1 MIMADK
7 GKTLSAKILKD
18 VDKDV
23 ISIGEV
29 YKGVCDAGMTPS
41 TTTIV
46 SKDLKGFGDDYFNT
60 DWVMLVLY
68 NDNSHGAAPEGQ
80 VRDITDYVSATGT
93 FTAVAFG
100 ANVEP
105 DDVIMVAYTKHYQFA
120 TSAELFDTSGPAN
133 VKIDD
138 IGTYNMSIYDVG
150 NIVPT
155 AAEITAGN
163 YQIDRL
169 RAGVLTNIVASTP
182 ASKADGRIYAAET
195 FDAVS
200 GWAAGDLVLVTF
212 SGGSIGVTGV
222 TTVLPNKY
230 FWTRI
235 PSDAITNATPASGSI
250 DNLNVNT
257 EQDLI
262 TEVTVNTVVQVD
274 SIYVDFTN
282 WLADASIAASGANL
296 TIRVYLDDD
305 GGTLREVGNLQDII
319 TEGVSA
325 GSMVQINGLGT
336 FERNFKVTVQS
347 SVAPTGGAA
356 SDLVKYHY
364 ASYDRE

>member
-1 MIMADK
+1 MSDK
-7 GKTLSAKILKD
+7 GKTLSAKILND

-29 YKGVCDAGMTPS
+29 YKGVCDAGMAPS

-68 NDNSHGAAPEGQ
+68 NDNSHGAAPEGE

-93 FTAVAFG
+93 FTAVAFS
-100 ANVEP
+100 ANIEP
-105 DDVIMVAYTKHYQFA
+105 DDVVMVAYTKHYQFA
-120 TSAELFDTSGPAN
+120 TSAELCDTSGPGN
-133 VKIDD
+133 VQIDD
-138 IGTYNMSIYDVG
+138 VGTYNIGIYDVG
-150 NIVPT
+150 NVVPT
-155 AAEITAGN
+155 AAEIAAGN

-169 RAGVLTNIVASTP
+169 RAGVLTNIVASVA

-195 FDAVS
+195 FDAGS

-235 PSDAITNATPASGSI
+235 VTEALPSAEITGSYNLPNDVAENTAIEITTTDRRRLDSVWLDLNTLVQDVTIKVYHKI
-250 DNLNVNT
+250 DGANYRQYDEFSWGTAEEDGV
-257 EQDLI
+257 LI
-262 TEVTVNTVVQVD
+262 TD
-274 SIYVDFTN
+274 ISINND
-282 WLADASIAASGANL
+282 WKL
-296 TIRVYLDDD
+296 TITSTVAQ
-305 GGTLREVGNLQDII
+305 GGIKAIPYNVIYSPME
-319 TEGVSA
+319 A
-325 GSMVQINGLGT
+325 
-336 FERNFKVTVQS
+336 
-347 SVAPTGGAA
+347 
-356 SDLVKYHY
+356 
-364 ASYDRE
+364 

>member
-1 MIMADK
+1 MGDK
-7 GKTLSAKILKD
+7 GKTLSAKILND
-18 VDKDV
+18 VNKDV

-46 SKDLKGFGDDYFNT
+46 SKDLKGFKDDYFNT
-60 DWVMLVLY
+60 DWVMLVIY
-68 NDNSHGAAPEGQ
+68 NDNSHGAAPEGEVQ
-80 VRDITDYVSATGT
+80 DIINYVSATGT
-93 FTAVAFG
+93 FTTVAFSV
-100 ANVEP
+100 NVEP
-105 DDVIMVAYTKHYQFA
+105 DDVVMVAYTKHYQFA
-120 TSAELFDTSGPAN
+120 TSAELSDTSGPDT

-138 IGTYNMSIYDVG
+138 VGTYNIGIYDVG

-169 RAGVLTNIVASTP
+169 RAGALTNIVASTP
-182 ASKADGRIYAAET
+182 ATKADGRIYASET

-200 GWAAGDLVLVTF
+200 GWATGDLVLITF

-222 TTVLPNKY
+222 TTILPNTY

-235 PSDAITNATPASGSI
+235 TSDATSNATPTSGSI
-250 DNLNVNT
+250 DNLNINT

-262 TEVTVNTVVQVD
+262 TEVTVTTVVLVD

-305 GGTLREVGNLQDII
+305 GGTLREIGNLQDII
-319 TEGVSA
+319 TEGVSV
-325 GSMVQINGLGT
+325 GSMVQINGIGT

-356 SDLVKYHY
+356 SNLVKYHY
-364 ASYDRE
+364 ASYDKE

>member
-1 MIMADK
+1 MADR
-7 GKTLSAKILKD
+7 GKTLTAKIQQEIQD
-18 VDKDV
+18 DV

-46 SKDLKGFGDDYFNT
+46 SNDLAGYGDDYFNT
-60 DWVMLVLY
+60 DWVMIILY
-68 NDNSHGAAPEGQ
+68 NYNNHGVVPEGD
-80 VRDITDYVSATGT
+80 VVDITDYVSATGT
-93 FTAVAFG
+93 FTTAAFS

-105 DDVIMVAYTKHYQFA
+105 DDVVMVAYTKHNQFA
-120 TSAELFDTSGPAN
+120 MGAELFDTSGPSN
-133 VKIDD
+133 IKIDD
-138 IGTYNMSIYDVG
+138 VGTYNIGVYDVG
-150 NIVPT
+150 NVVPT
-155 AAEITAGN
+155 TADITPGN

-169 RAGVLTNIVASTP
+169 RAGALTNIVASTP
-182 ASKADGRIYAAET
+182 ASEATGRIYASET
-195 FDAVS
+195 FDTAS
-200 GWAAGDLVLVTF
+200 GWATGDLVLVTF
-212 SGGSIGVTGV
+212 SGGSVAVAGV

-235 PSDAITNATPASGSI
+235 TSDATSSATPASGSI

-262 TEVTVNTVVQVD
+262 TEVTVTTVVLVD
-274 SIYVDFTN
+274 SIIIDFTN
-282 WLADASIAASGANL
+282 WLADASIAASGATL

-319 TEGVSA
+319 TEGISP

-336 FERNFKVTVQS
+336 LERNFKVTVQS

-356 SDLVKYHY
+356 SNLVKYHY

>member
-1 MIMADK
+1 MDK
-7 GKTLSAKILKD
+7 GKTLSTKILKD

-138 IGTYNMSIYDVG
+138 IGTYNLGIYDVS

-195 FDAVS
+195 FDAGS

-235 PSDAITNATPASGSI
+235 ESIGTGAETTGTYNLPNDTAENTAIEITTTNRRRLDSI
-250 DNLNVNT
+250 WLDFVNLS
-257 EQDLI
+257 QDVTIKVYHKIDGANYRQYDEFSWGTAEEDGVLI
-262 TEVTVNTVVQVD
+262 TDVTINND
-274 SIYVDFTN
+274 
-282 WLADASIAASGANL
+282 WKL
-296 TIRVYLDDD
+296 TITSTVAQ
-305 GGTLREVGNLQDII
+305 GGI
-319 TEGVSA
+319 
-325 GSMVQINGLGT
+325 
-336 FERNFKVTVQS
+336 
-347 SVAPTGGAA
+347 VAVPYNVIYSPMEA
-356 SDLVKYHY
+356 
-364 ASYDRE
+364 